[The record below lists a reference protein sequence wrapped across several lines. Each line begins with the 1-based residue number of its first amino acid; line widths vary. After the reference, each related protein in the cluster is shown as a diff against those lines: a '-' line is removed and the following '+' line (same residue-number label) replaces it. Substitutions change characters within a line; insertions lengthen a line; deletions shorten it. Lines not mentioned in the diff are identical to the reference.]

1 MSDTHDKR
9 GVAERCSAV
18 IGGADRLQRHVP
30 GHVGYHM
37 FAWRPSGGMAV
48 GWRPWLD
55 GPTLQFLQVRRVQRT
70 LSVAVRAMGGPG
82 ACVHGHMADSV
93 AAADAIKGHLR
104 SSGTTRW
111 FREQRS
117 VKPSAQPTLVRT
129 QHLPPPAK
137 TARTLRKR
145 GPAGR
150 FLLVTPCIRVRHYGS
165 MHGSVRVHMVY
176 SVRAKLAVRITA
188 RSAVRRPPT
197 TLTTPTA
204 CMPEPR
210 GPEVRERRAVI
221 VSTMSACLKAA
232 VARWTRDHA
241 AAGLDGMTTPSGLAL
256 WSSSAVE
263 AASTASR
270 VAALSC
276 TFGTPFI
283 YLACTC
289 HGAAWCYAR

>member
-1 MSDTHDKR
+1 
-9 GVAERCSAV
+9 
-18 IGGADRLQRHVP
+18 
-30 GHVGYHM
+30 M

-82 ACVHGHMADSV
+82 ACVHGHMADTV

-137 TARTLRKR
+137 TARSLRKR

-150 FLLVTPCIRVRHYGS
+150 FLLVPPCVIVCRCRAWRSKRYG
-165 MHGSVRVHMVY
+165 HIAD
-176 SVRAKLAVRITA
+176 SVRAEGAVRGTA
-188 RSAVRRPPT
+188 CFTDPCPFVPLRGYPDCSSDWSMPCIPVGRVLGRSVRDGRRAGLVRIFGRAGCRIGSRRP
-197 TLTTPTA
+197 
-204 CMPEPR
+204 
-210 GPEVRERRAVI
+210 
-221 VSTMSACLKAA
+221 
-232 VARWTRDHA
+232 
-241 AAGLDGMTTPSGLAL
+241 
-256 WSSSAVE
+256 VE
-263 AASTASR
+263 AAAEAVTGCASS
-270 VAALSC
+270 AAGRKTGTVPWRATQRAGLGRHASGSVMSQGGPPVSPLRDWIRLSRSC
-276 TFGTPFI
+276 TCRGPAV
-283 YLACTC
+283 YLR
-289 HGAAWCYAR
+289 W